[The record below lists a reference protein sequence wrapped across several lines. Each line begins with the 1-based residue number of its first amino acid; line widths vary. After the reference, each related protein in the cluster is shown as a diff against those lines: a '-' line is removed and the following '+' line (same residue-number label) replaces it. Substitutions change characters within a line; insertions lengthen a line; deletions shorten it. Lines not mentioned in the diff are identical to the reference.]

1 MASSKPIVSASFSY
15 ETLEETLDI
24 KAKGAQLFIGIPKEQ
39 MFQENRVAL
48 TPDAV
53 SVLVSNGHRV
63 VIEYLAGEGSHY
75 SDKDFSEAGAKIAYE
90 RKEVYQCDMLIKSA
104 PVTEQELELLTPG
117 QTIISP
123 LHVAVM
129 KSGIL
134 EGMMTKRIT
143 ALSFENL
150 PVTDCDFESNSNIS
164 LLRNPS
170 GKPNTPKIRLL
181 SSNCSKADREDISLS
196 IS

>member
-24 KAKGAQLFIGIPKEQ
+24 KAKGAQLLIGIPKEQ

-53 SVLVSNGHRV
+53 SVLVNNGHRV

-75 SDKDFSEAGAKIAYE
+75 TDKDFSEAGAKIAYE

-134 EGMMTKRIT
+134 EGMMEKRIT

-150 PVTDCDFESNSNIS
+150 KDDSGN
-164 LLRNPS
+164 NPIVRS
-170 GKPNTPKIRLL
+170 MSEIAGSDAYCR
-181 SSNCSKADREDISLS
+181 S
-196 IS
+196 IPQQFQ